1 MKHTRSIKMCATFL
15 ATVGI
20 ICFAS
25 IPAMADE
32 PTWWTQQKKDCG
44 LPSDLAYDNWDGKCD
59 SSPDGSAST
68 PGYDDEAARRA
79 QAKAAASAAK
89 HLRQKKKTDHRK

>member
-1 MKHTRSIKMCATFL
+1 MKHTYSIKMRTTFW

-32 PTWWTQQKKDCG
+32 PTWWTQQKRDCG
-44 LPSDLAYDNWDGKCD
+44 LPSDLAHDNWDGKCN
-59 SSPDGSAST
+59 SSTDGSTST
-68 PGYDDEAARRA
+68 PGYDYKAARRT
-79 QAKAAASAAK
+79 QSAATAK
-89 HLRQKKKTDHRK
+89 HKREREKKKLPHK

>member
-1 MKHTRSIKMCATFL
+1 MKHTYSIKMHTTFW

-20 ICFAS
+20 ICFTS

-44 LPSDLAYDNWDGKCD
+44 LSPDLAYDSWDGKCN
-59 SSPDGSAST
+59 SSTST
-68 PGYDDEAARRA
+68 PGYNYKAARRA
-79 QAKAAASAAK
+79 QSATARHK
-89 HLRQKKKTDHRK
+89 REREKKRLRK

>member
-1 MKHTRSIKMCATFL
+1 MKHTYSIKMRKMFW

-32 PTWWTQQKKDCG
+32 PTWWTQQKIDCG
-44 LPSDLAYDNWDGKCD
+44 LPSDLAYDNWDRKCN
-59 SSPDGSAST
+59 SSTGGSTST
-68 PGYDDEAARRA
+68 PGYDYKAARRT
-79 QAKAAASAAK
+79 QSATAK
-89 HLRQKKKTDHRK
+89 HIRAKKKKRPLK